1 MILRLSNNN
10 KLYLSFKFI
19 ENSTKSKDDISIKV
33 DQTSMTVDESN
44 PQAEDSNFLRDMS
57 FGQLTIYTS
66 LIVIIVVGVII
77 GICVWSKG
85 KS

>member
-1 MILRLSNNN
+1 MRLSNNN
-10 KLYLSFKFI
+10 KLFLSFKFI
-19 ENSTKSKDDISIKV
+19 ENSAKIKDLISIKV